1 MGLWASSG
9 SLGLLLSNDDS
20 GVLVT
25 KVMTRATCILL
36 VHHLEHVASSSPGQ
50 EERGQ
55 GELMALKY
63 LLARTS
69 HMPLAPTIKRLENL
83 GEHMDIW

>member
-1 MGLWASSG
+1 MGLWASYG
-9 SLGLLLSNDDS
+9 SLGLLPSNDDS
-20 GVLVT
+20 GVSIT
-25 KVMTRATCILL
+25 KVMTQATCILL
-36 VHHLEHVASSSPGQ
+36 VHHLEHVAPSSPGQ

-55 GELMALKY
+55 GELTALKY

-69 HMPLAPTIKRLENL
+69 HMPLAPTIRRLENL